1 MDCSGIGKRVARD
14 RHDRTRTVLSGLA
27 DAGAGFIV
35 REHGRH
41 LQLVEQGAWR
51 ACGRVETRLIR
62 EQTVEVHGQAM
73 PLSASLT
80 SCRGIAS

>member
-1 MDCSGIGKRVARD
+1 M
-14 RHDRTRTVLSGLA
+14 LSGLA